1 MGFVALMILSFL
13 GGIAVGMV
21 LFGSMDKEGEK

>member
-13 GGIAVGMV
+13 AGFCCGMV
-21 LFGSMDKEGEK
+21 LFGSKDEEGEK